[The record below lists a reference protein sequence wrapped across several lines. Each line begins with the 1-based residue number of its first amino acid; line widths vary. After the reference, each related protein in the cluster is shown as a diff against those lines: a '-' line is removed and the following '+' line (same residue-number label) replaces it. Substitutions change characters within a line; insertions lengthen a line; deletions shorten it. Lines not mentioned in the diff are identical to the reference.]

1 MTSAMVTYITIIH
14 FVMTSASENHY
25 HTITIDGNLEKI
37 KPDYDEEVIKDS
49 LSKDYW
55 LKQLDDSNNKE
66 RYKVQYTSSNG
77 PRSYPA

>member
-1 MTSAMVTYITIIH
+1 
-14 FVMTSASENHY
+14 MTSASENHY

-37 KPDYDEEVIKDS
+37 KPDYDDKLPEDR
-49 LSKDYW
+49 LSEDYW
-55 LKQLDDSNNKE
+55 LKQLDDSEKKE